1 MINSSSR
8 NILVMLVAIAC
19 IMVGALAAPTPRV
32 IEPDGMDLSLD
43 GMQISDPEHTAAY
56 LEMTGGTAQPGLQ
69 ANGRNLA
76 GNWSFELKNMKSVP
90 VGDIELRL
98 YQSEAALIGTGVF
111 KQGLNRQMATAEG
124 SLLEGNAMIL
134 NVVSLDSVFLYRMT
148 LNSADGNSTSGAFT
162 LYLPTG
168 QAPVKGTVSGG
179 RSDERRIS

>member
-1 MINSSSR
+1 MFNLRKI
-8 NILVMLVAIAC
+8 ILMLAATAF
-19 IMVGALAAPTPRV
+19 IMVSAYASPTPKV
-32 IEPDGMDLSLD
+32 IVPAGMDLSLD

-56 LEMTGGTAQPGLQ
+56 LEKTGGTAQPGLQ
-69 ANGRNLA
+69 TYGRNLA
-76 GNWSFELKNMKSVP
+76 GNWSFELKNMKSLP
-90 VGDIELRL
+90 IGDIELRL
-98 YQSEAALIGTGVF
+98 YQSEAALFGTGVF

-134 NVVSLDSVFLYRMT
+134 NVVSQDSAFLYRMT

-168 QAPVKGTVSGG
+168 EAPVKGTVFGG

>member
-1 MINSSSR
+1 MSNSR
-8 NILVMLVAIAC
+8 NILLMLAAIAC
-19 IMVGALAAPTPRV
+19 IMVGAYASPTPTV
-32 IEPDGMDLSLD
+32 IEPAGMDLSLG
-43 GMQISDPEHTAAY
+43 GMQISDPEHTAEY

-69 ANGRNLA
+69 SYGRNLA
-76 GNWSFELKNMKSVP
+76 GNWSFELRNQKSLP

-98 YQSEAALIGTGVF
+98 YQSEAALFGTGIF
-111 KQGLNRQMATAEG
+111 KQGFNRQMATAEG

-134 NVVSLDSVFLYRMT
+134 NVVSLDNVFLYRMT

-168 QAPVKGTVSGG
+168 EAPVKGTVSGG

>member
-1 MINSSSR
+1 MFNLRMI
-8 NILVMLVAIAC
+8 ILMLAAIAC
-19 IMVGALAAPTPRV
+19 IMVDAYASPTPIV
-32 IEPDGMDLSLD
+32 IEPAGMDLSLD

-56 LEMTGGTAQPGLQ
+56 LEKTGGTAKPGLQ
-69 ANGRNLA
+69 TYGRNLA
-76 GNWSFELKNMKSVP
+76 GNWSFELKNTKSLP
-90 VGDIELRL
+90 IGEIELRL
-98 YQSEAALIGTGVF
+98 YQSDAALFGTGVF

-168 QAPVKGTVSGG
+168 EAPVKGMVSGG
-179 RSDERRIS
+179 RNDWRRIS